1 MKIHIICVAYERP
14 IPLQILIGSF
24 IVQTNPNW
32 VLHIVYDGPAPQ
44 EILDIV
50 ALFTKDKRV
59 RFYESPERYQ
69 NYGHPNRKTM
79 LQTIVTEPGDFI
91 LMTNDDNYYV
101 PVFVEYMI
109 AVRRQRSGQ
118 RAGIIYC
125 NTVHSHAGYDVH
137 NSELHENCIDMG
149 AFMVREDIAKITGFN
164 HIHFSA
170 DGTYAEECMRTCLK
184 NRLKAVKINKPLF
197 IHN

>member
-1 MKIHIICVAYERP
+1 MKIHIIAVAYERP

-32 VLHIVYDGPAPQ
+32 VLHIIYDGTAPI
-44 EILDIV
+44 EIIDIV
-50 ALFTKDKRV
+50 TPFVKDNRV
-59 RFYESPERYQ
+59 HFYESPERYQ

-79 LQTIVTEPGDFI
+79 LQTIETNPGDFI

-101 PVFVEYMI
+101 PVFIEYMI
-109 AVRRQRSGQ
+109 A
-118 RAGIIYC
+118 ACHAKIGIVYC
-125 NTVHSHAGYDVH
+125 NTVHSHAQYDVH
-137 NSELHENCIDMG
+137 NSELRENAIDMG
-149 AFMVREDIAKITGFN
+149 AFMVRADIAKRTGFN

-170 DGTYAEECMRTCLK
+170 DGTYAEECFQTCLK
-184 NRLKAVKINKPLF
+184 YRLKVTKINKPYF